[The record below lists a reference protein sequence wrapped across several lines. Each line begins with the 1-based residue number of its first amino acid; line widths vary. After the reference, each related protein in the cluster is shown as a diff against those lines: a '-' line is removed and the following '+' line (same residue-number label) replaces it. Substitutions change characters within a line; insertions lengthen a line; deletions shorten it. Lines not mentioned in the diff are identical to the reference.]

1 MLGGCFKQARIPNAM
16 SVSVGSFEID
26 MSKQKVTVNG
36 YVDKRKVLKVVRRT
50 GRKAEFWPFPYDTQ
64 YHPYAA
70 QYLDES
76 NFTSSY
82 NYYMHGY
89 NESMHGYFPNLPYE
103 TIDDRITY
111 SFNEDNVHACM
122 IM

>member
-1 MLGGCFKQARIPNAM
+1 M
-16 SVSVGSFEID
+16 D
-26 MSKQKVTVNG
+26 KQKVTVMG

-50 GRKAEFWPFPYDTQ
+50 GRKAEFWPFPYDSE
-64 YHPYAA
+64 YYSYAA

-76 NFTSSY
+76 TFSSTY

-89 NESMHGYFPNLPYE
+89 NESMHGYLPGLPYS
-103 TIDDRITY
+103 TVDDKFAY
-111 SFNEDNVHACM
+111 SFSEENVHACT